1 MIRPDL
7 RTLLRGRA
15 ELLVHVGVTLLGLWL
30 AFLGGWF
37 FALVGGGVI
46 LVGVSLT
53 IGALRHMPFRRPIAG
68 PGVVELVE
76 GAVRYYGATEPGGE
90 IALRD
95 LVEIRLLRVR
105 GRAHWRL
112 RSQDGQA
119 LLVPIDAAGAAVM
132 ADAFDTLP
140 RLDMGALSSALSQV
154 SQQPEAIRTVW
165 RRPA

>member
-53 IGALRHMPFRRPIAG
+53 IGALRHLPFRRPIAG

-95 LVEIRLLRVR
+95 LVEIRLLRLD
-105 GRAHWRL
+105 GRDHWRL
-112 RSQDGQA
+112 RTRDGQA
-119 LLVPIDAAGAAVM
+119 LLVPVDARGADQL
-132 ADAFDTLP
+132 ADAFAQLP
-140 RLDMGALSSALSQV
+140 GLDLGHVSAALSQKGGP
-154 SQQPEAIRTVW
+154 SLRIVW
-165 RRPA
+165 TAKPG